1 MLQQYKPKY
10 NNARSVIFNALY
22 ALIIKSLKSRFGSF
36 SFGFAWVF
44 LEPLFHLAI
53 ILTIFGVIFGRFDG
67 EIFTIETLLFTILN
81 WFLIR
86 DIITSNLNTIA
97 GNKNYLVYPTLKP
110 IIFYAS
116 GYISTTV
123 ISFLLQLVFFI
134 LCLILLENFIFENAW
149 KLIFIFILS
158 GMFGLSISVIL
169 ASLTITRPGLQRV
182 FLLSLRFLY
191 IGSLVIFPIDIIPI
205 EYIDLVFLNPLAQ
218 LMEFAREIIFPIRNY
233 EISITYILIWLTIL
247 LLSSIFIYEAI
258 GKNID

>member
-1 MLQQYKPKY
+1 MHLDIYQQQ
-10 NNARSVIFNALY
+10 
-22 ALIIKSLKSRFGSF
+22 
-36 SFGFAWVF
+36 
-44 LEPLFHLAI
+44 LFH
-53 ILTIFGVIFGRFDG
+53 FCC
-67 EIFTIETLLFTILN
+67 
-81 WFLIR
+81 
-86 DIITSNLNTIA
+86 NL
-97 GNKNYLVYPTLKP
+97 
-110 IIFYAS
+110 
-116 GYISTTV
+116 
-123 ISFLLQLVFFI
+123 FFI
-134 LCLILLENFIFENAW
+134 LCWILLENFIFENAW

>member
-1 MLQQYKPKY
+1 MQ
-10 NNARSVIFNALY
+10 V
-22 ALIIKSLKSRFGSF
+22 
-36 SFGFAWVF
+36 
-44 LEPLFHLAI
+44 
-53 ILTIFGVIFGRFDG
+53 
-67 EIFTIETLLFTILN
+67 TL
-81 WFLIR
+81 
-86 DIITSNLNTIA
+86 
-97 GNKNYLVYPTLKP
+97 V
-110 IIFYAS
+110 
-116 GYISTTV
+116 
-123 ISFLLQLVFFI
+123 
-134 LCLILLENFIFENAW
+134 FENAW

-233 EISITYILIWLTIL
+233 QISITYILIWLTIL